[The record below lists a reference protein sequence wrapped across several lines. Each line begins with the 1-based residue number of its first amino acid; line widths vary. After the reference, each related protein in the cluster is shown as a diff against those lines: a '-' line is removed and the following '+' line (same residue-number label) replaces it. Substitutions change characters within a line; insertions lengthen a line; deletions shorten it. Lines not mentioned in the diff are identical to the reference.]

1 MIVNAKHRNR
11 QEILRGFGLRI
22 RELRKSL
29 GLSQEALAMEAGFSR
44 SYYSEIEL
52 GKRNISLLNMHKL
65 AKCLHVSLKTLMEF
79 DSTGCD

>member
-1 MIVNAKHRNR
+1 MQTEMGNRHR
-11 QEILRGFGLRI
+11 ILKRFGLHI
-22 RELRKSL
+22 RYIRKSR

-52 GKRNISLLNMHKL
+52 GKRNISILNMCKL
-65 AKCLHVSLKTLMEF
+65 AKCLGVSLKTLVDF